1 MPTSFGTEENPFGA
15 LRGSSDRVGAGGF
28 DRDSSIGG
36 AFDVDEGPGP
46 ARIRVPYFGNCTRP
60 IGLAH
65 PLGRDVEYGVRC
77 RNCPGCLRARSYLW
91 RLRAEAETL
100 QSAGSFLFTGTYR
113 DQYHDLEPVAESVTL
128 WLKRLRSFVP
138 SQSVRYLVS
147 YERHRSGAWHIHAL
161 LHDVEG
167 RASHVQHM
175 AGKAWRDG
183 FWDCKPVNISGAGY
197 VAKYVSKDLGSSG
210 PGARRPRLRASRSP
224 TYGDCV
230 MQHEEEIVREL
241 QKRKYDWGNVYRL
254 NLLDV
259 LQWSQVDKNG
269 DTWKQLVR
277 SQQTSG
283 KLLLNTVEVK
293 PSGRKQVKITAEVD
307 RETGEILPYGKVS

>member
-1 MPTSFGTEENPFGA
+1 
-15 LRGSSDRVGAGGF
+15 
-28 DRDSSIGG
+28 
-36 AFDVDEGPGP
+36 
-46 ARIRVPYFGNCTRP
+46 
-60 IGLAH
+60 
-65 PLGRDVEYGVRC
+65 
-77 RNCPGCLRARSYLW
+77 
-91 RLRAEAETL
+91 
-100 QSAGSFLFTGTYR
+100 
-113 DQYHDLEPVAESVTL
+113 
-128 WLKRLRSFVP
+128 
-138 SQSVRYLVS
+138 
-147 YERHRSGAWHIHAL
+147 
-161 LHDVEG
+161 
-167 RASHVQHM
+167 
-175 AGKAWRDG
+175 
-183 FWDCKPVNISGAGY
+183 
-197 VAKYVSKDLGSSG
+197 
-210 PGARRPRLRASRSP
+210 
-224 TYGDCV
+224 